1 MALEAAGLEATVS
14 AAGSKKIDLQLGKT
28 DSVSREHLPT
38 SKAFNL
44 RKKQPTRKDRFRL
57 ARNTPKPYLESPFNL
72 RKKQPTRSHEP
83 MTLKSWAQ
91 VLEPGTKAQTR
102 KATTI

>member
-1 MALEAAGLEATVS
+1 MQTCAQIVDGAESSRAMALEAAGLEATVS

-44 RKKQPTRKDRFRL
+44 RKKTTHAKRSISACTEHPKTLPRK
-57 ARNTPKPYLESPFNL
+57 PF
-72 RKKQPTRSHEP
+72 
-83 MTLKSWAQ
+83 
-91 VLEPGTKAQTR
+91 
-102 KATTI
+102 